1 MNAVEIMDVTKKY
14 GDRVIFDHI
23 NMEIR
28 EGEMTAL
35 IGPSG
40 CGKST
45 LLNMIGLLEDFSNGK
60 VRIFGKEI
68 PRINSRKATM
78 LRRNTVN
85 YLFQSSALVGDMTVY
100 QNLMLAMHFVRI
112 SQKEKEIRI
121 NRMLHE
127 VGLPKMKSAVVNT
140 MSGGEQQMLAMG
152 RALMSKPTL
161 LLLDEP
167 AMGLSPILVNEIFDI
182 IKSINKDGVTVLL
195 VEQNANK
202 ALSIADRAY
211 VLETGNVIVSGKAN
225 EVANNPKV
233 REAYLG

>member
-140 MSGGEQQMLAMG
+140 MSGGEQQRVALA
-152 RALMSKPTL
+152 RTL
-161 LLLDEP
+161 LKPGKLILADEPTGALDE
-167 AMGLSPILVNEIFDI
+167 
-182 IKSINKDGVTVLL
+182 KSAEKVFLLLRDLCVQYKKTVIMVTHNMEL
-195 VEQNANK
+195 ARK
-202 ALSIADRAY
+202 ADRVVNLMKY
-211 VLETGNVIVSGKAN
+211 EGCRG
-225 EVANNPKV
+225 
-233 REAYLG
+233 

>member
-45 LLNMIGLLEDFSNGK
+45 LLNMIGLLEDLSNGK
-60 VRIFGKEI
+60 ITIFGKEI
-68 PRINSRKATM
+68 PKINSRKATM

-140 MSGGEQQMLAMG
+140 LSGGEQQRVALA
-152 RALMSKPTL
+152 RTL
-161 LLLDEP
+161 LKPGKLILADEPTGALDEKS
-167 AMGLSPILVNEIFDI
+167 AEKVFLLLRDLCVQYKKTVIMVTHNMELAQQTDQVVNLRKYKGNIIL
-182 IKSINKDGVTVLL
+182 
-195 VEQNANK
+195 
-202 ALSIADRAY
+202 
-211 VLETGNVIVSGKAN
+211 
-225 EVANNPKV
+225 
-233 REAYLG
+233 

>member
-45 LLNMIGLLEDFSNGK
+45 LLNMIGLLEDLSNGK
-60 VRIFGKEI
+60 ITIFGKEI
-68 PRINSRKATM
+68 PKINSRKATM

-121 NRMLHE
+121 NRVLHE

-140 MSGGEQQMLAMG
+140 MSGGEQQRVALA
-152 RALMSKPTL
+152 RTL
-161 LLLDEP
+161 LKPGKLILADEPTGALDE
-167 AMGLSPILVNEIFDI
+167 
-182 IKSINKDGVTVLL
+182 KSAEKVFLLLRDLCVQYKKTVIMVTHNMELA
-195 VEQNANK
+195 QQ
-202 ALSIADRAY
+202 ADR
-211 VLETGNVIVSGKAN
+211 
-225 EVANNPKV
+225 VANLMKYEGC
-233 REAYLG
+233 RRY

>member
-45 LLNMIGLLEDFSNGK
+45 LLNIIGLLEDFNNGK

-68 PRINSRKATM
+68 PKINSRKATM

-140 MSGGEQQMLAMG
+140 LSGGEQQRVALA
-152 RALMSKPTL
+152 RTL
-161 LLLDEP
+161 LKPGKLILADEPTGALDE
-167 AMGLSPILVNEIFDI
+167 
-182 IKSINKDGVTVLL
+182 KSAEKVFLLLRDLCVMYKKTVIMVTHNMEL
-195 VEQNANK
+195 ARK
-202 ALSIADRAY
+202 ADRVVNLMKY
-211 VLETGNVIVSGKAN
+211 EGCRG
-225 EVANNPKV
+225 
-233 REAYLG
+233 

>member
-45 LLNMIGLLEDFSNGK
+45 LLNIIGLLEDFNNGK

-85 YLFQSSALVGDMTVY
+85 YLFQLSALVGDMTVY

-140 MSGGEQQMLAMG
+140 LSGGEQQRVALA
-152 RALMSKPTL
+152 RTL
-161 LLLDEP
+161 LKPGKLILADEPTGALDE
-167 AMGLSPILVNEIFDI
+167 
-182 IKSINKDGVTVLL
+182 KSAEKVFLLLRDLCVQYKKTVIMVTHNMEL
-195 VEQNANK
+195 ARK
-202 ALSIADRAY
+202 ADRVVNLMKY
-211 VLETGNVIVSGKAN
+211 EGCRG
-225 EVANNPKV
+225 
-233 REAYLG
+233 

>member
-45 LLNMIGLLEDFSNGK
+45 LLNIIGLLEDFNNGK

-140 MSGGEQQMLAMG
+140 LSGGEQQRVALARTLLKPG
-152 RALMSKPTL
+152 KLILADEPTGALDEKSAERVFLLLRALYVQYKKTVIM
-161 LLLDEP
+161 
-167 AMGLSPILVNEIFDI
+167 
-182 IKSINKDGVTVLL
+182 VTHNMELA
-195 VEQNANK
+195 QQ
-202 ALSIADRAY
+202 ADR
-211 VLETGNVIVSGKAN
+211 
-225 EVANNPKV
+225 VANLMKYEGC
-233 REAYLG
+233 RRY

>member
-45 LLNMIGLLEDFSNGK
+45 LLNIIGLLEDFNNGK

-140 MSGGEQQMLAMG
+140 LSGGEQQRVALARTLLKPG
-152 RALMSKPTL
+152 KLILADEPTGALDEKSAEKVL
-161 LLLDEP
+161 LLLRDLCVQYKKTVI
-167 AMGLSPILVNEIFDI
+167 M
-182 IKSINKDGVTVLL
+182 VTHNMEL
-195 VEQNANK
+195 ARK
-202 ALSIADRAY
+202 ADRVVNLMKY
-211 VLETGNVIVSGKAN
+211 EGCRG
-225 EVANNPKV
+225 
-233 REAYLG
+233 

>member
-45 LLNMIGLLEDFSNGK
+45 LLNMIGLLEDLSNGK
-60 VRIFGKEI
+60 IRIFGKEI
-68 PRINSRKATM
+68 PKINSRKATM

-140 MSGGEQQMLAMG
+140 MSGGEQQRVALA
-152 RALMSKPTL
+152 RTL
-161 LLLDEP
+161 LKPGKLILADEPTGALDEKS
-167 AMGLSPILVNEIFDI
+167 AEKVFLLLRDLCVQYKKTVIMVTHNMELAQQVDQVVNLRKYKGNMIL
-182 IKSINKDGVTVLL
+182 
-195 VEQNANK
+195 
-202 ALSIADRAY
+202 
-211 VLETGNVIVSGKAN
+211 
-225 EVANNPKV
+225 
-233 REAYLG
+233 

>member
-45 LLNMIGLLEDFSNGK
+45 LLNMIGLLEDLSNGK
-60 VRIFGKEI
+60 IRIFGKEI
-68 PRINSRKATM
+68 PKINSRKATM

-140 MSGGEQQMLAMG
+140 MSGGEQQRVALA
-152 RALMSKPTL
+152 RTL
-161 LLLDEP
+161 LKPGKLILADEPTGALDE
-167 AMGLSPILVNEIFDI
+167 
-182 IKSINKDGVTVLL
+182 KSAEKVFLLLRDLCVQYKKTVIMVTHNMELA
-195 VEQNANK
+195 QQT
-202 ALSIADRAY
+202 DQ
-211 VLETGNVIVSGKAN
+211 
-225 EVANNPKV
+225 VANLMKYEGC
-233 REAYLG
+233 RRY

>member
-45 LLNMIGLLEDFSNGK
+45 LLNMIGLLEDLSNGK
-60 VRIFGKEI
+60 IRIFGKEI
-68 PRINSRKATM
+68 PKINSRKATM
-78 LRRNTVN
+78 LRRNTIN

-140 MSGGEQQMLAMG
+140 LSGGEQQRVALA
-152 RALMSKPTL
+152 RTL
-161 LLLDEP
+161 LKPGKLILADEPTGALDEKS
-167 AMGLSPILVNEIFDI
+167 AEKVFLLLRDLCVQYKKTVIMVTHNMELAQQTDQVVNLRKYKGNIIL
-182 IKSINKDGVTVLL
+182 
-195 VEQNANK
+195 
-202 ALSIADRAY
+202 
-211 VLETGNVIVSGKAN
+211 
-225 EVANNPKV
+225 
-233 REAYLG
+233 

>member
-45 LLNMIGLLEDFSNGK
+45 LLNMIGLLEDLSNGK
-60 VRIFGKEI
+60 IRIFGKEI
-68 PRINSRKATM
+68 PKINSRKATM

-140 MSGGEQQMLAMG
+140 MSGGEQQRVALA
-152 RALMSKPTL
+152 RTL
-161 LLLDEP
+161 LKPGKLILADEPTGALDEKS
-167 AMGLSPILVNEIFDI
+167 AERVFLLLRDLCVQYKKTVIMVTHNMELAQQTDQVVNLRKYKGNIIL
-182 IKSINKDGVTVLL
+182 
-195 VEQNANK
+195 
-202 ALSIADRAY
+202 
-211 VLETGNVIVSGKAN
+211 
-225 EVANNPKV
+225 
-233 REAYLG
+233 

>member
-45 LLNMIGLLEDFSNGK
+45 LLNMIGLLEDLSNGK
-60 VRIFGKEI
+60 IRIFGKEI
-68 PRINSRKATM
+68 PKINSRKATM

-140 MSGGEQQMLAMG
+140 MSGGEQQRVALA
-152 RALMSKPTL
+152 RTL
-161 LLLDEP
+161 LKPGKLILADEPTGALDE
-167 AMGLSPILVNEIFDI
+167 
-182 IKSINKDGVTVLL
+182 KSAEKVFLLLRDLCVQYKKTVIMVTHNMEL
-195 VEQNANK
+195 ARK
-202 ALSIADRAY
+202 ADRVVNLMKY
-211 VLETGNVIVSGKAN
+211 EGCRG
-225 EVANNPKV
+225 
-233 REAYLG
+233 